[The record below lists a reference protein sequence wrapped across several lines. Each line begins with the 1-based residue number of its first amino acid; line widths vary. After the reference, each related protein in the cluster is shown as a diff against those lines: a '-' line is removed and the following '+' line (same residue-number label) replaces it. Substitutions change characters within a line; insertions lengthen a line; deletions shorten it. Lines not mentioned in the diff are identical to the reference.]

1 MSSKILYI
9 NAITIL
15 FFASEAEAQPSL
27 EYQDTTRRSLSTIIE
42 KVKTKIGSDKLNL
55 EMSDDEIIRKTDSL
69 PAFSIYKDNYFIS
82 GVSLNETINS
92 ETADVKYQI
101 SIRHRLTKSHLPF
114 DTFLYLTYTQ
124 KSFWDIYA
132 KSAPFRDN
140 NYNPGLGLGR
150 YIIVNNQLTGA
161 TFLQLEHES
170 NGQNDEES
178 RDINLVSFSGKY
190 FFTNNLS
197 IKFKVS
203 VPFLIGENNE
213 DILDYRGTGIFAIDY
228 KTRNDKW
235 WFSGMFSPKKSVKSA
250 NVTLTAGYKISD
262 RFNQYIF
269 GEFYSGTGDS
279 MLDYKKQDLKL
290 RVGICIKPDFYNVF

>member
-9 NAITIL
+9 SIVIA
-15 FFASEAEAQPSL
+15 FFFVHEAGAQHTST
-27 EYQDTTRRSLSTIIE
+27 YQDTTRRSLSKILE
-42 KVKTKIGSDKLNL
+42 NVKTKIESDKLYL
-55 EMSDDEIIRKTDSL
+55 KMSEEEIIRKADSL
-69 PAFSIYKDNYFIS
+69 PAFSVFKDNYFIS
-82 GVSLNETINS
+82 GVSLNEKINS

-101 SIRHRLTKSHLPF
+101 SIRHRLTKSLLPF
-114 DTFLYLTYTQ
+114 NTFLYMTYTQ
-124 KSFWDIYA
+124 KSFWNLYA

-140 NYNPGLGLGR
+140 NYNPGLGVGR

-170 NGQNDEES
+170 NGQNDEQS
-178 RDINLVSFSGKY
+178 RDINLISFSGKY

-203 VPFLIGENNE
+203 VPFLMGENNE
-213 DILDYRGTGIFAIDY
+213 DILDYRGTGNFALDY

-235 WFSGMFSPKKSVKSA
+235 WFSGAVSPKKSVKSA
-250 NVTLTAGYKISD
+250 NVTLSAGYKVSD
-262 RFNQYIF
+262 RFNQYLF

-279 MLDYKKQDLKL
+279 MLDYRKRDLKL
-290 RVGICIKPDFYNVF
+290 RVGMCIKPDFYNVF

>member
-1 MSSKILYI
+1 MKCKALYI
-9 NAITIL
+9 STIIIY
-15 FFASEAEAQPSL
+15 FSVYEAEAQSSF
-27 EYQDTTRRSLSTIIE
+27 EYQDTTRRSLSTILDN
-42 KVKTKIGSDKLNL
+42 VKTKIEKDKIYM
-55 EMSDDEIIRKTDSL
+55 EISEEEIIRKTDSL

-82 GVSLNETINS
+82 GVSLDKRINS
-92 ETADVKYQI
+92 KTADVKYQI
-101 SIRHRLTKSHLPF
+101 SIRHRLTKSLLPF
-114 DTFLYLTYTQ
+114 NTFLYLTYTQ

-150 YIIVNNQLTGA
+150 YIIVNNKLTGG

-197 IKFKVS
+197 VKFKVS

-213 DILDYRGTGIFAIDY
+213 DILDYRGTGNFAFDY
-228 KTRNDKW
+228 MTKNDKW
-235 WFSGMFSPKKSVKSA
+235 WISGAVSPKKSARSV
-250 NVTLTAGYKISD
+250 NLTLTAGYKISD
-262 RFNQYIF
+262 RFNQYLF

-279 MLDYKKQDLKL
+279 MLDYKTRDLKL
-290 RVGICIKPDFYNVF
+290 RVGIGIKPDFYNVF